1 MKGIVLSLT
10 LTIVIAAAAMGIARA
25 VGDRTEVRILA
36 QRLDDGRTEFGLQY
50 READDTW
57 SDTVLPH
64 RRYFPADPEVGNWLV
79 SSGVMVQQ
87 RPPSPLPVDGLYGTE
102 AWQPYRD
109 DTYFVRC
116 PSTIEDEHIHVA
128 IVAVGPAYYDHP
140 CLKPDGAVQL
150 YYNNDFDKLI
160 SIRLVFELPPYIEM
174 RGYDYFINGEPWFD
188 TLGEGGLQ
196 YTRRTGYGGDYLH
209 LLHRVIPRPENPFVN
224 GVNKIQIAIYG
235 HWPTDHFCDA
245 WYEHQRQALNRPH
258 GNITSCRGDDRL
270 ADPEYR
276 PFVLGW
282 NEGELSQY
290 TIDFDLE
297 VRW

>member
-160 SIRLVFELPPYIEM
+160 FHS
-174 RGYDYFINGEPWFD
+174 
-188 TLGEGGLQ
+188 TGLRITSL
-196 YTRRTGYGGDYLH
+196 YRDAWVR
-209 LLHRVIPRPENPFVN
+209 LLHQWRAVVRYS
-224 GVNKIQIAIYG
+224 GRR
-235 HWPTDHFCDA
+235 WPTVHTPYGV
-245 WYEHQRQALNRPH
+245 W
-258 GNITSCRGDDRL
+258 G
-270 ADPEYR
+270 
-276 PFVLGW
+276 
-282 NEGELSQY
+282 
-290 TIDFDLE
+290 
-297 VRW
+297 